1 MEKDMDWIREIPI
14 AHRGL
19 YNEKYPENS
28 IGAFKNA
35 VKHKYSIELDIQFTK
50 DKKIV
55 VFHDSNLY
63 RMTKD
68 ERNIYDVDYEELK
81 ELRLL
86 NSDENIPTIEDVL
99 EVVDGKVGILI
110 EIKNSKD
117 IFDLC
122 EGLYSIVKRY
132 NGKYSIQSFNPFVL
146 VWYKNNANN
155 VLRGQIAGLTRYSYR
170 NLSWCKKFALKNM
183 ILNFKTKPD
192 YIAYS
197 IRGIDK
203 PRIAYLRNKGI
214 PIISWTIKNKEDMIY
229 ACKYS
234 DNIIFEGFYPPNN
247 KNNYNRL

>member
-1 MEKDMDWIREIPI
+1 MEKYMDWIKEIPI

-35 VKHKYSIELDIQFTK
+35 ANHKYSIELDIQFTK

-68 ERNIYDVDYEELK
+68 ERNIYDVNYEDIK

-86 NSDENIPTIEDVL
+86 NSDEKIPTIEEVL
-99 EVVDGKVGILI
+99 EVVNGKVGILI
-110 EIKNSKD
+110 EIKNSKN

-122 EGLYSIVKRY
+122 EELYNIVKSY
-132 NGKYSIQSFNPFVL
+132 DGKYSIQSFNPFVL
-146 VWYKNNANN
+146 VWYKNNANHI
-155 VLRGQIAGLTRYSYR
+155 LRGQIAGLSRYSYR

-197 IRGIDK
+197 IKGIDK
-203 PRIAYLRNKGI
+203 PRITYLRNKGI
-214 PIISWTIKNKEDMIY
+214 LIISWTIKNEKDMIY
-229 ACKYS
+229 AYKYS
-234 DNIIFEGFYPPNN
+234 DNIIFEGFYPPNK
-247 KNNYNRL
+247 KNN

>member
-1 MEKDMDWIREIPI
+1 MEKYMDWIKEIPI

-35 VKHKYSIELDIQFTK
+35 VNHKYSIELDVQFTK

-68 ERNIYDVDYEELK
+68 ERNIYDIDYEELK
-81 ELRLL
+81 KLRLL
-86 NSDENIPTIEDVL
+86 NSDEKIPTIEEVL
-99 EVVDGKVGILI
+99 KTVGGKVGIAI

-122 EGLYSIVKRY
+122 EGVHNIVENY
-132 NGKYSIQSFNPFVL
+132 NGKFSIQSFNPFVL
-146 VWYKNNANN
+146 IWYKNNANHI
-155 VLRGQIAGLTRYSYR
+155 LRGQIAGLPRYSYR
-170 NLSWCKKFALKNM
+170 TLNWCKKFALKNM

-203 PRIAYLRNKGI
+203 PRIACLRNKGM
-214 PIISWTIKNKEDMIY
+214 PIISWTIKNKSDMIY
-229 ACKYS
+229 AYKYS
-234 DNIIFEGFYPPNN
+234 DNIIFEGFYPHHK
-247 KNNYNRL
+247 KNNYNYL